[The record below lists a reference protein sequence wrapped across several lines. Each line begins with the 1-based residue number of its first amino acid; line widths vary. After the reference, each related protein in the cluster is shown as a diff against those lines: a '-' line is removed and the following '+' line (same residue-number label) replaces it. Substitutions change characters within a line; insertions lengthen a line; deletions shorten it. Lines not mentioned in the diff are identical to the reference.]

1 MSKERTEFTENLKWN
16 IEDLYPSATEWKEN
30 CDYIEKKI
38 PELLKYKG
46 HILDNSNNLYEVLNL
61 DNELSQK
68 LERAYIY
75 AHIQND
81 EDTRNTTF
89 QTMYG
94 KIYNLYVFYIQRKLE
109 KLLI

>member
-46 HILDNSNNLYEVLNL
+46 HILDNSNNLY
-61 DNELSQK
+61 
-68 LERAYIY
+68 
-75 AHIQND
+75 
-81 EDTRNTTF
+81 
-89 QTMYG
+89 
-94 KIYNLYVFYIQRKLE
+94 
-109 KLLI
+109 

>member
-16 IEDLYPSATEWKEN
+16 IKDLYPSATEWKEN

-75 AHIQND
+75 AHINSLCFERRSYYEID
-81 EDTRNTTF
+81 S
-89 QTMYG
+89 
-94 KIYNLYVFYIQRKLE
+94 KRKQVCS
-109 KLLI
+109 